1 MKAIIV
7 ASVAGI
13 ALAVPLAAQPLP
25 NGTPVRAVPSGVGDG
40 TPVTGRL
47 VVNKGSGC
55 TMVVFDRALP
65 GGYTMVALNAVK
77 SLERQ
82 EKGGWVGVPVAPL
95 LAKESKECR
104 EAAND

>member
-1 MKAIIV
+1 MKALIV
-7 ASVAGI
+7 ASVAGL
-13 ALAVPLAAQPLP
+13 ALAAPLAAQPLP

-40 TPVTGRL
+40 KPVTGKL
-47 VVNKGSGC
+47 VLNQGSGC
-55 TMVVFDRALP
+55 TMVVFDHPLP

-77 SLERQ
+77 VLERQ